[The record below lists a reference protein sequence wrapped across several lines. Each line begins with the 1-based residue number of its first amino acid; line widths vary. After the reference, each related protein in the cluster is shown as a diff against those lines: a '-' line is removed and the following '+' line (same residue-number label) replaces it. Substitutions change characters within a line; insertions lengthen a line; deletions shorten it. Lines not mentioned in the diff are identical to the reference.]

1 MSEKY
6 QIITVSLKTLS
17 ESERYQG
24 GAEEKYKIPWSQI
37 DLTREQMA
45 IFKIDN
51 EPSELSRVWIE
62 KLGAELATV
71 MGLPTATY
79 EMCRTEQDLRAILSP
94 SYMKLEGQERS
105 GMMLMQEVL
114 AGDERLYT
122 VENVLAVFDRLDI
135 GLPSG
140 YKLPPEISTAKDLFV
155 GYLLHD
161 YWIDN
166 PDRHDRNWG
175 IQVDLNGN
183 KELLPNYD
191 YGRALVDFP
200 LTNNRFEIFAERLGE
215 VRTCAFV
222 NNSGNKI
229 RMDEMVQALAKINP
243 DATKYWSNR
252 IAQVGKEGL
261 DTIFNRFPPNSANPA
276 RIEFAK
282 VFISYNYLRLQEI
295 VLTIEKKADREQPS
309 H

>member
-1 MSEKY
+1 MSEQY
-6 QIITVSLKTLS
+6 QIITVIRKTIS
-17 ESERYQG
+17 ESERFQG
-24 GAEEKYKIPWSQI
+24 GAEEKYKIPWRQT
-37 DLTREQMA
+37 DLTREQLA
-45 IFKIDN
+45 ILKIDN

-62 KLGAELATV
+62 KLGAELATA

-79 EMCRTEQDLRAILSP
+79 EMCQTETDLRAILSP

-114 AGDERLYT
+114 ADNERLYT
-122 VENVLAVFDRLDI
+122 IENVMAVFDRLDI

-140 YKLPPEISTAKDLFV
+140 YNSLPEISKAKDLFV

-175 IQVDLNGN
+175 IQVDLNGT

-200 LTNNRFEIFAERLGE
+200 LTNNRFEIFAERLGQ

-222 NNSGNKI
+222 NNDGDKI
-229 RMDEMVQALAKINP
+229 KMDEMLQILTKINP
-243 DATKYWSNR
+243 DVTKYWSER
-252 IAQVGKEGL
+252 IAQVGQKGL
-261 DTIFNRFPPNSANPA
+261 NAIFDRFPLNSASPE

-282 VFISYNYLRLQEI
+282 VFIDYNSFRLQ
-295 VLTIEKKADREQPS
+295 
-309 H
+309 

>member
-1 MSEKY
+1 MSNLY
-6 QIITVSLKTLS
+6 PIITVLRETLDRS
-17 ESERYQG
+17 EKFQG

-51 EPSELSRVWIE
+51 EPNELSRVWIE
-62 KLGAELATV
+62 KLGAELAIA

-79 EMCRTEQDLRAILSP
+79 EMCQTEQDLRAILSP

-114 AGDERLYT
+114 ADDERLYT
-122 VENVLAVFDRLDI
+122 IENVLAVFERLDI

-140 YKLPPEISTAKDLFV
+140 YNLPPEISTAKDLFI

-222 NNSGNKI
+222 NNNGNKI
-229 RMDEMVQALAKINP
+229 RMDEMVQILAKINL
-243 DATKYWSNR
+243 DATKYWSER
-252 IAQVGKEGL
+252 IAQVGQERL
-261 DTIFNRFPPNSANPA
+261 DAIFDRFPANSASPA

-282 VFISYNYLRLQEI
+282 VFVNYNSAALLRLRQFR
-295 VLTIEKKADREQPS
+295 L
-309 H
+309 

>member
-1 MSEKY
+1 MSNPY
-6 QIITVSLKTLS
+6 PIITVLRETLDRS
-17 ESERYQG
+17 EKFRG
-24 GAEEKYKIPWSQI
+24 GAEEKYKIPWSQT
-37 DLTREQMA
+37 DLTREQIA

-62 KLGAELATV
+62 KLGAELAIA

-79 EMCRTEQDLRAILSP
+79 EMCQTEQDFRAILSP
-94 SYMKLEGQERS
+94 SYMKLEAQERS

-114 AGDERLYT
+114 ADDERLYT
-122 VENVLAVFDRLDI
+122 IENVLAVFDRLDI

-140 YKLPPEISTAKDLFV
+140 YNSPSEISTAKDLFF

-175 IQVDLNGN
+175 IQVNMNGN

-222 NNSGNKI
+222 NNGGDKI
-229 RMDEMVQALAKINP
+229 KMDEMVQILTKINP
-243 DATKYWSNR
+243 DATKYWIER
-252 IAQVGKEGL
+252 ITQVGQERL
-261 DTIFNRFPPNSANPA
+261 NTIFDRFPANSANPA

-282 VFISYNYLRLQEI
+282 VFVNYNSAALLRLRQFW
-295 VLTIEKKADREQPS
+295 L
-309 H
+309 

>member
-1 MSEKY
+1 MSEQY

-24 GAEEKYKIPWSQI
+24 GAEEKYKIPWSQT

-51 EPSELSRVWIE
+51 EPNELSRVWIE
-62 KLGAELATV
+62 KLGAELATA

-79 EMCRTEQDLRAILSP
+79 EMCQTEQDLRAILSP

-114 AGDERLYT
+114 ADDERLYT
-122 VENVLAVFDRLDI
+122 IENVLAVFDRLDI

-140 YKLPPEISTAKDLFV
+140 YNLPPEISTAKDLFI
-155 GYLLHD
+155 GYLIHD

-200 LTNNRFEIFAERLGE
+200 LTNNRFEIFAERLGQ

-229 RMDEMVQALAKINP
+229 RMDEMVQILIKTNP
-243 DATKYWSNR
+243 DATKYWIER
-252 IAQVGKEGL
+252 IAQVGQERL
-261 DTIFNRFPPNSANPA
+261 DAIFDRFPANSASPA

-282 VFISYNYLRLQEI
+282 VFVNYNSTALLRLGQFR
-295 VLTIEKKADREQPS
+295 L
-309 H
+309 

>member
-1 MSEKY
+1 MSNLY
-6 QIITVSLKTLS
+6 PIITVLRETLDRS
-17 ESERYQG
+17 EKFQG
-24 GAEEKYKIPWSQI
+24 GAEEKYKIPWRQT

-51 EPSELSRVWIE
+51 EPSDLSRVWIE
-62 KLGAELATV
+62 KLGAELAIA

-79 EMCRTEQDLRAILSP
+79 EMCQTEQDLRAILSP

-114 AGDERLYT
+114 ADDERLYT
-122 VENVLAVFDRLDI
+122 IKNVLAIFERLDI

-175 IQVDLNGN
+175 IQIDLNGN

-200 LTNNRFEIFAERLGE
+200 LTNNRFEIFAERLGQ

-229 RMDEMVQALAKINP
+229 RMDEMVQLLTKINP
-243 DATKYWSNR
+243 DATKYWIER
-252 IAQVGKEGL
+252 IAQVGQERL
-261 DTIFNRFPPNSANPA
+261 NTIFDCFPANSASSA

-282 VFISYNYLRLQEI
+282 VFLNYNSAALLRLRQFR
-295 VLTIEKKADREQPS
+295 L
-309 H
+309 

>member
-24 GAEEKYKIPWSQI
+24 GAEEKYKIPWSQT
-37 DLTREQMA
+37 DLTCEQIA

-62 KLGAELATV
+62 KLGAELAIA

-79 EMCRTEQDLRAILSP
+79 EMCKTEQDLRAILSP

-114 AGDERLYT
+114 ADNERLYT
-122 VENVLAVFDRLDI
+122 IENVLAVFNRLDI

-140 YKLPPEISTAKDLFV
+140 YNAPSEISTAKDLFV

-222 NNSGNKI
+222 NNGGDKI
-229 RMDEMVQALAKINP
+229 KMDEMVQILAKVNS
-243 DATKYWSNR
+243 DATKYWSER
-252 IAQVGKEGL
+252 IAQVGQKEL
-261 DTIFNRFPPNSANPA
+261 DAIFDRFPPNSASPE
-276 RIEFAK
+276 RIAFAK
-282 VFISYNYLRLQEI
+282 IFIDYNSLRLQQLI
-295 VLTIEKKADREQPS
+295 
-309 H
+309 

>member
-1 MSEKY
+1 MSEQY

-24 GAEEKYKIPWSQI
+24 GAEEKYKIPWSQT
-37 DLTREQMA
+37 DLTREQIA

-51 EPSELSRVWIE
+51 EPSKLSRVWIE
-62 KLGAELATV
+62 KLGAELAIA

-79 EMCRTEQDLRAILSP
+79 EMCQTEQDLQAILSP
-94 SYMKLEGQERS
+94 SYMKLEAQERS

-114 AGDERLYT
+114 ADDERLYT
-122 VENVLAVFDRLDI
+122 IENVLAVFDRLDI
-135 GLPSG
+135 VLPSG
-140 YKLPPEISTAKDLFV
+140 HNAPSEISTAEDLFV

-200 LTNNRFEIFAERLGE
+200 LTNNRFEIFAERLGQ
-215 VRTCAFV
+215 VRTCTFV

-229 RMDEMVQALAKINP
+229 RMDEMVQILVKVNP
-243 DATKYWSNR
+243 GATKYWIER
-252 IAQVGKEGL
+252 IAQVGQERL
-261 DTIFNRFPPNSANPA
+261 NAIFDCFPANSASPA

-282 VFISYNYLRLQEI
+282 VFVNYNSAALLRLRQFR
-295 VLTIEKKADREQPS
+295 L
-309 H
+309 